1 MIPKEQHKTT
11 VTIYVINA
19 PNTVIQTEKP
29 GTWTQNQWHAVMK
42 GMDWSGAQV
51 MLGATNHINMSNR
64 DGTEA
69 LSREQNDR
77 RGIDAIQGIGEI
89 TDESPERRVSSSKTN
104 KKLLVRT
111 NPLSNQKKPL
121 TQAVREIE
129 PLEHSVNI

>member
-64 DGTEA
+64 DGTET